1 MNTMKIVTMGGGT
14 GTFPVVS
21 ALKKLN
27 VDITA
32 IVSVSDSGGST
43 GRIRDEFGFQP
54 VGDLRQSLAALA
66 DVKGQEWIQKLLL
79 YRFSK
84 GEGLKGHNLG
94 NLILTALQDMTQNTT
109 ESLEIAE
116 QIFNLHG
123 SVIPVTESFV
133 DLQINYIDGTTAIGE
148 HILDDEAKE
157 TESMQPKKIAS
168 VSLVPPCT
176 VNPPAQRALL
186 EADFIIIGPG
196 DLFASLLATLVADDT
211 KEIFSQ
217 VAGKII
223 YMSNL
228 MTRVSQT
235 HEMTAQQHLEKGE
248 STIGRPVDFVIINNQ
263 EIPKNI
269 LEKYALSNEFPVN
282 DDLPETEKI
291 VRAPLL
297 LDQMIEKKDYDTS
310 HRSLLR
316 HDSEKLKQV
325 FMKILTKA

>member
-1 MNTMKIVTMGGGT
+1 MSTLKIVTMGGGT

-66 DVKGQEWIQKLLL
+66 DVKGQAWIQKLLL

-116 QIFNLHG
+116 HIFNLHG
-123 SVIPVTESFV
+123 SVIPVTESIV
-133 DLQINYIDGTTAIGE
+133 DLQINYTDGTTTIGE
-148 HILDDEAKE
+148 HILDNE
-157 TESMQPKKIAS
+157 TKDGESMQPKKVAS

-196 DLFASLLATLVADDT
+196 DLFASLLSTLVADDT

-217 VAGKII
+217 VTGKII

-228 MTRVSQT
+228 MTRVTQT
-235 HEMTAQQHLEKGE
+235 HEMTARQHLEKIE

-263 EIPKNI
+263 EIPKNV

-282 DDLPETEKI
+282 DDLPKTKKI

-297 LDQMIEKKDYDTS
+297 LEQMIEKKDYDTS

-316 HDSEKLKQV
+316 HDPEKLKQV